1 MDGYGVGLT
10 GLTEIAIGV
19 VAVFD
24 GHNGSEASE
33 MASNLLLEYLILH
46 TFFLLDESFPSF
58 LKKVFGR
65 LSNKEVVALSSQ
77 MFSSHL
83 VEQDRYSPSA
93 FLFLGFIVFLSTA
106 MLLERLPMLPAC
118 NADDFPTFTFF
129 VLMVDDQI
137 LVANLGD
144 SKALLCSEKYLSP
157 TDAKATA
164 VRMYM
169 QKRRGGEIL
178 RFKDCESCKMVNS
191 ETVTHLIVKELT
203 RDHRP
208 DRDDEKSRVE
218 SAGGYVSEWSGV
230 PRVNGRLTVSRAIG
244 DVSFKRF
251 GVSSSPEVTDWQL
264 LNASDS
270 YLIAAS
276 DGVFEGMDT
285 QDVCDLLWEMR
296 NNDPSRSQVS
306 SSCSDSL
313 ADCIVNT
320 AFERGSA
327 DNMAAAVVPLRSIAE
342 EVPTGLVHLEHSYPF
357 AAKFD
362 RFLIEGKYGYF
373 GCYYLYENL
382 KETEDTHSHEE
393 YEKPEDD
400 YDTLYALP
408 GKFDYSCGVNFG
420 LNEDDNLC
428 FPFGMISDGNGDD
441 RRYFEDFSSFLAL
454 LESIPLHHSGSNF
467 GSFEHDEPKSRY
479 ILRKRFGRG
488 AYGEVWLAFQWN
500 CTHAE
505 NASNKNQKDRAS
517 SRYHINLES
526 CDDMSEESSSGNCP
540 DGSSAN
546 KLFILKRIMVERG
559 SSVYLSG
566 LREKYF
572 GEVFLNASTSL
583 GGFLP
588 STVSSSFLNHS
599 GLYSYG
605 SFQRAKVIQE
615 TDSESTEDTF
625 IHGNRT
631 WTVVYEDGLNHI
643 ARYIE
648 SFESQSNEIWLVFRH
663 EGISLSKLM
672 YTAEDAYE
680 ISSERAGH
688 AQVLHPSKWW
698 HWLKTTK
705 AGQDEMKNLIWQLLM
720 ALKSCHDRNITHRDI
735 KPENMVICIE
745 DQGTAGCL
753 KGRPNA
759 VLERAGRMRIIDFGS
774 AVDDFTMRRFYGFKG
789 PSRAEQTYEY
799 TPPEALLNV
808 SWFQGPS
815 SRNLKYDMWS
825 VGVVFLEIV
834 LGSPDVFQ
842 ISSLSHVLLDKLLEG
857 WNEDLKELAY
867 RLRSFMEMCILVPG
881 LSPKHNSNGGT
892 SDQVKD
898 SPASWKCSEEFFS
911 NLIKNRDPLKLGF
924 PNVWAMRL
932 VRQLLRWDPVQR
944 RHIKKMMEAP
954 LLVANCEHVR
964 EYASPTVTQ
973 HILCH
978 DQEKAALLK
987 FKQNFLI
994 DCAATTP
1001 PSAFPK
1007 MHSWREQAVV
1017 VNGSSVADYC
1027 AWDGLCDWPGPQ

>member
-1 MDGYGVGLT
+1 MPKTLEILTITTCILLSAITSYSAESSKCLSVYNEGGAPAVFQSPKCPRWKLADDQSPPRNPRCQFAIHQGRRRYQEDRIFCALDIRIPFPSLT
-10 GLTEIAIGV
+10 GLTEVAVGV

-58 LKKVFGR
+58 LKKFFGR
-65 LSNKEVVALSSQ
+65 LSNKEVVAFSSQ

-83 VEQDRYSPSA
+83 LERDRLSNTSSDTYGKSFQLEILKEALLRTLSDIDSRFSNEA
-93 FLFLGFIVFLSTA
+93 YKYNLESGSTA
-106 MLLERLPMLPAC
+106 
-118 NADDFPTFTFF
+118 TV

-144 SKALLCSEKYLSP
+144 SKALLCSEKYQSP
-157 TDAKATA
+157 ADAKATA

-178 RFKDCESCKMVNS
+178 RFKDCESCKIVTS
-191 ETVTHLIVKELT
+191 EAVAHLMVKELT
-203 RDHRP
+203 SDHRP

-218 SAGGYVSEWSGV
+218 SAGGYVAEWSGV

-264 LNASDS
+264 LNVSDI

-382 KETEDTHSHEE
+382 KETEDKFSHEE
-393 YEKPEDD
+393 DEKPEDD

-408 GKFDYSCGVNFG
+408 GNFDYSCGVTFG
-420 LNEDDNLC
+420 LNEEDNLC

-441 RRYFEDFSSFLAL
+441 KRYFEDFSSFLAL
-454 LESIPLHHSGSNF
+454 LESIPLQHSGSNF
-467 GSFEHDEPKSRY
+467 GSFEHNEPKLRY
-479 ILRKRFGRG
+479 ILKKRFGRG

-500 CTHAE
+500 CTHEE

-526 CDDMSEESSSGNCP
+526 CDDMSEESSSSSGNCP
-540 DGSSAN
+540 DGSSDN

-583 GGFLP
+583 GGFLS

-599 GLYSYG
+599 SLYSYG

-615 TDSESTEDTF
+615 TDNSESTEDTF

-631 WTVVYEDGLNHI
+631 WTVVYEEGLNHI

-688 AQVLHPSKWW
+688 AKVLHPSKWW

-753 KGRPNA
+753 KASPNA
-759 VLERAGRMRIIDFGS
+759 VLERAGRMYAIMDYRI
-774 AVDDFTMRRFYGFKG
+774 TRF
-789 PSRAEQTYEY
+789 
-799 TPPEALLNV
+799 
-808 SWFQGPS
+808 
-815 SRNLKYDMWS
+815 
-825 VGVVFLEIV
+825 
-834 LGSPDVFQ
+834 
-842 ISSLSHVLLDKLLEG
+842 
-857 WNEDLKELAY
+857 
-867 RLRSFMEMCILVPG
+867 
-881 LSPKHNSNGGT
+881 
-892 SDQVKD
+892 SD
-898 SPASWKCSEEFFS
+898 CY
-911 NLIKNRDPLKLGF
+911 I
-924 PNVWAMRL
+924 
-932 VRQLLRWDPVQR
+932 
-944 RHIKKMMEAP
+944 
-954 LLVANCEHVR
+954 
-964 EYASPTVTQ
+964 
-973 HILCH
+973 
-978 DQEKAALLK
+978 
-987 FKQNFLI
+987 
-994 DCAATTP
+994 
-1001 PSAFPK
+1001 
-1007 MHSWREQAVV
+1007 
-1017 VNGSSVADYC
+1017 
-1027 AWDGLCDWPGPQ
+1027 